1 MGDITRQTIIFFL
14 PLQLEAIMGIGSS
27 NPHSIT
33 GSDGN
38 NVSEN
43 NGDPLWA
50 RRQLYINPQSLNIR
64 DSKLIKSDL
73 TKGGYVTQYWG
84 EALTKLEV
92 GGTTGSSGIE
102 GINVLRDI
110 YRHEQIQYREVLRKR
125 QERLAEE
132 AKRAAAEAEAL
143 LEERTGVGGTLLN
156 IGDTL
161 TGGALS
167 DTINGV
173 SNAVDIIAAPFL
185 GDGTAANYTQ
195 FKSVPSLAA
204 FATNVDMYYQ
214 GEFFRGYFENFSVTE
229 NGSEPGHF
237 TYQFTYAVT
246 RRTGRRENFM
256 PWHREPLTYDGETR
270 MSQSTTSNKGMEGAE
285 ALSFPI
291 TDTRDPPEMYGDSL
305 SKRDSRRQRR
315 VNSKFKDEN
324 SNKKDKNDIPVN
336 RNKHTSGGS

>member
-1 MGDITRQTIIFFL
+1 MGDITRQTMIFFL
-14 PLQLEAIMGIGSS
+14 PLQLEAIMGIGDS
-27 NPHSIT
+27 NPHAVT
-33 GSDGN
+33 GTEGS
-38 NVSEN
+38 NVSES

-50 RRQLYINPQSLNIR
+50 RRQLYINPSSLNVR

-125 QERLAEE
+125 QEALAAE
-132 AKRAAAEAEAL
+132 AKRAAQEAEAL
-143 LEERTGVGGTLLN
+143 LEERTGLGGTLLN
-156 IGDTL
+156 LGDTL

-167 DTINGV
+167 NTIGGV
-173 SNAVDIIAAPFL
+173 SNAVDIITAPFL
-185 GDGTAANYTQ
+185 GGGTAASYSQ

-204 FATNVDMYYQ
+204 FATNVDMYYH
-214 GEFFRGYFENFSVTE
+214 GEFYRGYFENFSVTE
-229 NGSEPGHF
+229 NGAEPGHF
-237 TYQFTYAVT
+237 TYQFTFTVT

-270 MSQSTTSNKGMEGAE
+270 MSQSTTTNKGMEGAE

-291 TDTRDPPEMYGDSL
+291 TETRAPPNL
-305 SKRDSRRQRR
+305 SRPSA
-315 VNSKFKDEN
+315 SSTFKDN
-324 SNKKDKNDIPVN
+324 NDKAKDKNDSPVN
-336 RNKHTSGGS
+336 RNKHIKGGS